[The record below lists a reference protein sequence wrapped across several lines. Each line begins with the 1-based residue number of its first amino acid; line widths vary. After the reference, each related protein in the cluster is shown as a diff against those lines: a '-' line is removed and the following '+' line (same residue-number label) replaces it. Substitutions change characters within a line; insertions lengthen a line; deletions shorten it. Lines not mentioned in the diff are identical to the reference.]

1 MKRETRNS
9 AATGIYYGHHACG
22 WQHYDHNDGDGYGR
36 GVGPIYKTKA
46 ELLADHESYMIRGG
60 WILET
65 GSN

>member
-1 MKRETRNS
+1 MRRETRHS
-9 AATGIYYGHHACG
+9 AGTGIYYGRHACG
-22 WQHYDHNDGDGYGR
+22 WQHYDHSGDGDRGL
-36 GVGPIYKTKA
+36 GVGPIYKTKL